1 MANWMMDN
9 NREGFEIV
17 NYDVSEKQIEYFFV
31 DFFTDL
37 LSSFLLCDTI
47 GIALCIEWREE
58 SCTDWTA

>member
-1 MANWMMDN
+1 MMDN

-47 GIALCIEWREE
+47 RIALCIEWREE
-58 SCTDWTA
+58 SCTD

>member
-47 GIALCIEWREE
+47 RIALCIEWREE

>member
-1 MANWMMDN
+1 MIDN

-47 GIALCIEWREE
+47 GIAL
-58 SCTDWTA
+58 